1 MESIVAQ
8 SRSLPRGREEH
19 YTCEEREGEGGR
31 ERGRRERGREGEGEE
46 GGREGG
52 RERVM
57 AKIEC
62 LNNLRYAHVH
72 LLHVFLGS

>member
-1 MESIVAQ
+1 MESWKASFLRAGVYPEAEK
-8 SRSLPRGREEH
+8 STTPVRRG
-19 YTCEEREGEGGR
+19 REGEGDGGR
-31 ERGRRERGREGEGEE
+31 ERERGREG
-46 GGREGG
+46 
-52 RERVM
+52 VM